1 MVIYAVGESGK
12 LFVWL
17 YMQCVNQANS
27 STSILELFLEPNCS
41 QTFPSQAEIL
51 FRARA
56 ELGPF
61 SSRAER
67 SLARLGLSWARW
79 LPKHN
84 TSLAM
89 REVRAYSLQIKN
101 MQIIEASSMRTT
113 TENKEITFCM
123 YCSSMIRPWRRR
135 HTPKIRSKICIK
147 LVKQPK

>member
-41 QTFPSQAEIL
+41 QTFPSQAEL
-51 FRARA
+51 S
-56 ELGPF
+56 PF
-61 SSRAER
+61 PSRAER

-147 LVKQPK
+147 LVKQLK